1 MRKIIPDINIY
12 DLKRR
17 LYQRYKDFNKFYD
30 INENRQAELRNDIS
44 YLTNDYS
51 RLELYSRVLQ
61 LVVLDYKKNYTF
73 DEKLFCLI
81 EACDPDLLALKIFN
95 RFGSP
100 KKDDPL
106 YSEYLKTVNEALGF
120 SDDNLRKFEGF
131 YLRTIVYKKY
141 PEETKDV
148 KKLTK
153 TNTSRTNK

>member
-1 MRKIIPDINIY
+1 MREVIPEIKIH
-12 DLKRR
+12 DLKRK
-17 LYQRYKDFNKFYD
+17 LYQRYKDFNKFYN
-30 INENRQAELRNDIS
+30 INEERQAELRNDIS

-61 LVVLDYKKNYTF
+61 LVVLDYKMNYTF

-141 PEETKDV
+141 PEEPKDV
-148 KKLTK
+148 KKLAK

>member
-1 MRKIIPDINIY
+1 MRKIIPDISIY
-12 DLKRR
+12 DLKIR
-17 LYQRYKDFNKFYD
+17 LYQRYKDFNKFYN
-30 INENRQAELRNDIS
+30 INEERQEEIRKDIS
-44 YLTNDYS
+44 YLTNNYS
-51 RLELYSRVLQ
+51 KLELYSRVLQ
-61 LVVLDYKKNYTF
+61 LVVLDYKKNYNF

-141 PEETKDV
+141 PKETKET

-153 TNTSRTNK
+153 TNISRTNK